1 MNLLLE
7 VCAGSLSSS
16 LNAQTGGAH
25 RIELCDNLS
34 EGGTTPSPG
43 IIRQAVKIL
52 KIPVFV
58 LIRPR
63 AGDFLYSDAEFDA
76 MKEDILFCK
85 EHRAKG
91 IVTGVLKS
99 DGTVDL
105 QRTEELVRLAKP
117 MQVTFHRAFD
127 MVRDPFQSMENII
140 KLGIDRILTS
150 GQADKAADGARL
162 IRELIIQSASRIII
176 MPGGGI
182 NEENILLLE
191 QTTKAVEYHASLRS
205 PVKSRMLYHSTKSF
219 MGDSTLDEYSWMET
233 DADRVGRFIGRL
245 NSFSKKIIEND

>member
-1 MNLLLE
+1 MNLLFE
-7 VCAGSLSSS
+7 VCAGSLSSA
-16 LNAQTGGAH
+16 LNAQAGGAH

-43 IIRQAVKIL
+43 IIRQAVKML

-63 AGDFLYSDAEFDA
+63 AGDFLYSGAEFDA

-91 IVTGVLKS
+91 VVLGILNP
-99 DGTVDL
+99 DGSVDMK
-105 QRTEELVRLAKP
+105 RNDELVRLADP

-127 MVRDPFQSMENII
+127 RTPDPIQAMEDII
-140 KLGIDRILTS
+140 KLGIQRVLTS
-150 GQADKAADGARL
+150 GQAVNAPDGAQL
-162 IRELIIQSASRIII
+162 IGELIKQAAGRIII

-182 NEENILLLE
+182 NEENIVKLE
-191 QTTKAVEYHASLRS
+191 KTTKAVEFHASLRS
-205 PVKSRMLYHSTKSF
+205 PVMSRMQFHNKKAN
-219 MGDSTLDEYSWMET
+219 MGANSHYEYSWMET
-233 DADRVGRFIGRL
+233 ESERVRQLIGRL
-245 NSFSKKIIEND
+245 NSSSKIKS